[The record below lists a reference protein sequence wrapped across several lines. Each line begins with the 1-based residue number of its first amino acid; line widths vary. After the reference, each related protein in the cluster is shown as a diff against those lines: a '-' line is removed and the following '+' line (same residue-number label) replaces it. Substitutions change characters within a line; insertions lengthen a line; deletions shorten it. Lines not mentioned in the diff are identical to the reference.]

1 MRILVAVDLADP
13 LLDLDACLDTKET
26 TQRLDHA
33 LRFAVDNK
41 VRLTTPQV
49 YLGGQ
54 RLCDED
60 ADMGLP
66 YALGVLAPSLRGGS
80 K

>member
-1 MRILVAVDLADP
+1 
-13 LLDLDACLDTKET
+13 
-26 TQRLDHA
+26 
-33 LRFAVDNK
+33 
-41 VRLTTPQV
+41 LTTPQV